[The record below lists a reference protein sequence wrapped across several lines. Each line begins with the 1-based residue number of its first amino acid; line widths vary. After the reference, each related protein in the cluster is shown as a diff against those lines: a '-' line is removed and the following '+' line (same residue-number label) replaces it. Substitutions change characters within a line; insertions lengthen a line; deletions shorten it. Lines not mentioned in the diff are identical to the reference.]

1 MTKEDLEN
9 LIVKKRREM
18 VNAKVNK
25 CKSQRELDVAK
36 RIFDVWDKYQEVET
50 ESKKLFILL
59 ALVTTL
65 LFLQVMPLIACVTPI
80 ISLIL
85 YKPLIQY
92 RCEDEWVSYVE
103 ELNRIGIIDE
113 LTEEEV
119 EKLLAE
125 KEENFQ
131 KASDLLTKIELEIS
145 KYESELSR
153 NVEVLGTMDLC
164 GNIDKVGG
172 IVEFTII
179 EEEKPLTRNRKKKI
193 NNNKNRESH

>member
-25 CKSQRELDVAK
+25 CKSQRELDIAK

-65 LFLQVMPLIACVTPI
+65 LFLQVMPLIACITPI

-193 NNNKNRESH
+193 NNNKNK

>member
-25 CKSQRELDVAK
+25 CKSQRELDIAK

-65 LFLQVMPLIACVTPI
+65 LFLQVMPLIACITSI
-80 ISLIL
+80 ISLFL

-179 EEEKPLTRNRKKKI
+179 EEEKPLTRNRKK
-193 NNNKNRESH
+193 

>member
-65 LFLQVMPLIACVTPI
+65 LFLQVMPLIACITPI

-92 RCEDEWVSYVE
+92 RCEDKWVSYVE

-179 EEEKPLTRNRKKKI
+179 EEEKPLTRNRKK
-193 NNNKNRESH
+193 

>member
-9 LIVKKRREM
+9 LIIKKRREM
-18 VNAKVNK
+18 VNVKANK
-25 CKSQRELDVAK
+25 NKSQRELDVAK

-50 ESKKLFILL
+50 ESEKLFILL

-65 LFLQVMPLIACVTPI
+65 LFLQVMPLIACITPI

-103 ELNRIGIIDE
+103 ELQNIGIIDE
-113 LTEEEV
+113 LTGEEV

-145 KYESELSR
+145 KYESELSG

-179 EEEKPLTRNRKKKI
+179 EEEKPLTRNRKKK
-193 NNNKNRESH
+193 NK

>member
-25 CKSQRELDVAK
+25 CKSQRELDIAK

-65 LFLQVMPLIACVTPI
+65 LFLQVMPLIACITPI

-113 LTEEEV
+113 LTGEEV

-145 KYESELSR
+145 KYESELSG

-179 EEEKPLTRNRKKKI
+179 EEEKPLTRNRKKK
-193 NNNKNRESH
+193 NK

>member
-193 NNNKNRESH
+193 NNNKNK